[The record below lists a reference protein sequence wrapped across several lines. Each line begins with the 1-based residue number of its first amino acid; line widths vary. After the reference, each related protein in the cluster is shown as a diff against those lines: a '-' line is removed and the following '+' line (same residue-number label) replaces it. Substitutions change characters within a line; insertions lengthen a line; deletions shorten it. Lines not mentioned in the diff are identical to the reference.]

1 MQIWAH
7 THLCVSLGISMF
19 MEMTGRIHIQLLTV
33 IPLLVRVSLGEEWE
47 KFFCYITF
55 FSNKKEV
62 KKNILKEFTM

>member
-1 MQIWAH
+1 MCKYGHIRI
-7 THLCVSLGISMF
+7 CVSLGISMF

-47 KFFCYITF
+47 KFLCYITF
-55 FSNKKEV
+55 FPNKKEV